1 MLVDIIFFLSLV
13 IKLIQAQ
20 AQTKCNFPFYSNK
33 DCKYFKRGDGKCPFG
48 NKCFYQHNLPDG
60 THVDVGPPPR
70 ARRRNAEGDLEL
82 MQVNLKSF
90 AQTFY
95 Y

>member
-1 MLVDIIFFLSLV
+1 MKFSRACIFFHLTYR
-13 IKLIQAQ
+13 IFF
-20 AQTKCNFPFYSNK
+20 CRNK

-82 MQVNLKSF
+82 MQVISLIL
-90 AQTFY
+90 
-95 Y
+95 